1 MFKVISFHFY
11 IYTNIVICCID
22 ILGIVSNQGQH
33 PFPSEEQEGFLGVG
47 PMCRF
52 AADLL
57 PTLRIIA
64 GKNVNRLQL
73 DTKVR

>member
-1 MFKVISFHFY
+1 MLY
-11 IYTNIVICCID
+11 WY
-22 ILGIVSNQGQH
+22 LGIVSNQGQH
-33 PFPSEEQEGFLGVG
+33 PVPSEEQEGFLGVG

-64 GKNVNRLQL
+64 GKNADRLQL
-73 DTKVR
+73 DAKVGSSSLYLSVASKP